1 MICRVSAI
9 SIGCLL
15 DLKSLGAG
23 CKSPDT
29 QVDQPL
35 PREEL
40 TSVIVQLPVQQMVL
54 KLANNFDRISAKMC
68 LSTKTCI
75 YIVCVHS
82 YTSLNIHGYTHKYCL
97 QPCWNSSSH
106 FTSHFSLEQSA
117 TPKTT
122 TRSWTNT
129 KRKLYQPLVIVLGRQ
144 CYRFAFW
151 YPGRNCETSNKSGLG
166 VKVRLRE
173 EINFGSCLD
182 VLKKK
187 GKFTM
192 QQHAEFYQQGGT
204 LAMIWFVNNL

>member
-166 VKVRLRE
+166 
-173 EINFGSCLD
+173 GSKIAGGNQFWLMSG

-187 GKFTM
+187 R
-192 QQHAEFYQQGGT
+192 
-204 LAMIWFVNNL
+204 